1 MVRAAAVR
9 LAVALGVAALAAS
22 AWAAGTCAKCGMDLS
37 KHVHTRYET
46 VLADG
51 SRVVTC
57 GAQCGLLLEAAKG
70 VQRAWATD
78 FITGRR
84 IDASKAW
91 YVVGSSAVPDMAPGA
106 IAFASR
112 EDAERF
118 RRGFGGRV
126 LGWAEAREALKAQMG
141 MPGAMKH
148 GSGMGSMGKKHP

>member
-1 MVRAAAVR
+1 MVRAGAGRLVAA
-9 LAVALGVAALAAS
+9 LWIAALAAS

-37 KHVHTRYET
+37 KHIHTRYET
-46 VLADG
+46 VLGDG

-57 GAQCGLLLEAAKG
+57 GVQCGLLLEAAKG

-84 IDASKAW
+84 IDASRAW
-91 YVVGSSAVPDMAPGA
+91 YVVGSGAVPDMAPGA
-106 IAFASR
+106 IAFRSKD
-112 EDAERF
+112 DAERF

-126 LGWAEAREALKAQMG
+126 LGWAEARKALTEHMG

-148 GSGMGSMGKKHP
+148 GQGTKSMGKQHP